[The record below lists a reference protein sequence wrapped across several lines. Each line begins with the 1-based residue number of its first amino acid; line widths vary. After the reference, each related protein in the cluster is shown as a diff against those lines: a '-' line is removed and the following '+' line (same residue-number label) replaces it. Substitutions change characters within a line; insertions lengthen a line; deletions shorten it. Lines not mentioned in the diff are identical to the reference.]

1 MTIRQTTL
9 IVALVLGILVAPLAV
24 EAQPPAKVPRLGV
37 LCPVACTGFSLKAF
51 LEGLRDH
58 GYVEGR
64 TLAIEYRAGE
74 GRYDTLPGLAAD
86 LVRLRVDLILA
97 MNNPTGL
104 AAQHATK
111 TIPIV
116 MAVSGN
122 ADQLGLIAS
131 LARPGANITGLTI
144 LHSDLEPKRLE
155 MIKDCVPAVS
165 RVAVLSNPANPSH
178 GPALKDI
185 AAAGRSLGLR
195 LQALEARD
203 SDEVEK
209 AFSAM
214 GRERAGALLV
224 QTDPVFD
231 AHRERIVALAM
242 KGRLP
247 TISMN
252 RDFVL
257 AGGLMAYGPDYPL
270 MFRRAADFV
279 DKILK
284 GTKPGDLPVEQP
296 SRFELVVNLKT
307 AKALGLTIPQSILI
321 RADQVIE

>member
-1 MTIRQTTL
+1 M
-9 IVALVLGILVAPLAV
+9 
-24 EAQPPAKVPRLGV
+24 
-37 LCPVACTGFSLKAF
+37 LCPAACAGSSLEAF
-51 LEGLRDH
+51 LQGLREH

-64 TLAIEYRAGE
+64 SLAIEYRAGE
-74 GRYDTLPGLAAD
+74 GRYDALPGLAAE
-86 LVRLRVDLILA
+86 LVRLKVDLILA

-104 AAQHATK
+104 AARDVTK

-122 ADQLGLIAS
+122 ADQLGLITS

-155 MIKDCVPAVS
+155 MIKESVPAVA

-178 GPALKDI
+178 GPALKDVE
-185 AAAGRSLGLR
+185 AAGRSLGLQ
-195 LQALEARD
+195 LQPLEARD
-203 SDEVEK
+203 PDEIDK
-209 AFSAM
+209 AFVAM
-214 GRERAGALLV
+214 GRARAGALLV
-224 QTDPVFD
+224 QTDPMFD
-231 AHRERIVALAM
+231 AHRARIVGLAA

-252 RDFVL
+252 RDFVV
-257 AGGLMAYGPDYPL
+257 AGGLMAYGPNYPL

-284 GTKPGDLPVEQP
+284 GAKPGDLPVEQP
-296 SRFELVVNLKT
+296 MRFELVLNLKT
-307 AKALGLTIPQSILI
+307 AKALGVTFPPSILV
-321 RADQVIE
+321 RADQVIQ

>member
-1 MTIRQTTL
+1 MGKLAGIAA
-9 IVALVLGILVAPLAV
+9 VGILLTTPAA
-24 EAQPPAKVPRLGV
+24 EAQQPPKVPRLGV
-37 LCPVACTGFSLKAF
+37 LCPAACAGSPLEAF
-51 LEGLRDH
+51 LQGLREH

-64 TLAIEYRAGE
+64 SLAIEYRAGE
-74 GRYDTLPGLAAD
+74 GRYETLPGLAAD
-86 LVRLRVDLILA
+86 LVRLKVDLILA

-104 AAQHATK
+104 AARDATR

-116 MAVSGN
+116 MALSGN

-155 MIKDCVPAVS
+155 MIKESVPGVS

-178 GPALKDI
+178 GPALKDVE
-185 AAAGRSLGLR
+185 AAGRSLGLQ
-195 LQALEARD
+195 LQTLEARVI
-203 SDEVEK
+203 DEIEK
-209 AFSAM
+209 AFVAM
-214 GRERAGALLV
+214 RRARAGALLV
-224 QTDPVFD
+224 QTDPMFD
-231 AHRERIVALAM
+231 AHRARIVALAA

-252 RDFVL
+252 RDFVE
-257 AGGLMAYGPDYPL
+257 AGGLMAYGPNDPL

-284 GTKPGDLPVEQP
+284 AAKPGDLPVEQP
-296 SRFELVVNLKT
+296 MRFELVLNLKT
-307 AKALGLTIPQSILI
+307 AKALGVTFPPSILV
-321 RADQVIE
+321 RADQVIQ

>member
-1 MTIRQTTL
+1 MSAL
-9 IVALVLGILVAPLAV
+9 KIVVTAALAILVTPLAAA
-24 EAQPPAKVPRLGV
+24 AQPPTKVPRLGV
-37 LCPVACTGFSLKAF
+37 LCPVACTGSSLKAF

-86 LVRLRVDLILA
+86 LVRSKVDLIVG

-116 MAVSGN
+116 MALSGN

-155 MIKDCVPAVS
+155 MIKDCVPGVT

-178 GPALKDI
+178 RPALKDI
-185 AAAGRSLGLR
+185 EAAGRSLALR

-203 SDEVEK
+203 SDEIEK

-252 RDFVL
+252 RDFAQ

-284 GTKPGDLPVEQP
+284 GAKPGDLPVEQP
-296 SRFELVVNLKT
+296 TRFELVINLKT
-307 AKALGLTIPQSILI
+307 AKALGLTFPQSILV
-321 RADQVIE
+321 RADTVIE